1 MLPSVAAQGGSD
13 GVKPCLPNS
22 LCVETLRISEALAL
36 TLPVLS
42 PEEARERLK
51 IAIIGLKE
59 DMFFYVSLACLP
71 VRQATNHGSRRSL

>member
-13 GVKPCLPNS
+13 GVKPSLLNS
-22 LCVETLRISEALAL
+22 LCVEKLLIREALAL

-51 IAIIGLKE
+51 IAILGLQFVPHWTRLAVFALQE
-59 DMFFYVSLACLP
+59 LVSG
-71 VRQATNHGSRRSL
+71 RE